1 MKINQNL
8 LDILTLLFCQDFA
21 GQLKLRLAELT
32 QLLPLRIDILVDLSH
47 EIDTRHPILLQDM

>member
-8 LDILTLLFCQDFA
+8 FNILTFLFCQDFA
-21 GQLKLRLAELT
+21 RQLKLRLAELT

-47 EIDTRHPILLQDM
+47 KIDTRHPILLQDM